1 MKSHEELGR
10 FELGV
15 SSATPTGETPGRRN
29 IIPRAYC
36 TWYVYPPQKAP
47 AKARRRERAGSA
59 CARELSPKHE
69 TDPSRHTRPDTT
81 STPRA
86 AAARAPVEAWGTQSD
101 AHVLAVSA
109 FSTSRRCRCTTLFHA
124 IGVAVIRIRCSV
136 LLRVQTLVDALSAAA
151 IKETSD
157 LRPAAL
163 GLQAQ

>member
-15 SSATPTGETPGRRN
+15 SSATPTGGTPGRRN
-29 IIPRAYC
+29 IIPARTVPGTC
-36 TWYVYPPQKAP
+36 IHRKQAP
-47 AKARRRERAGSA
+47 AQARRRERAGSA

-109 FSTSRRCRCTTLFHA
+109 ISTSRRCRCTTLFHA
-124 IGVAVIRIRCSV
+124 IGVAVIRIRCRV